1 MTDQDLTRE
10 ACRVVNLGKEKG
22 IALRVMGATAF
33 RIHCPKYADLHSKL
47 RRELSDLDFAT
58 IGKQKESV
66 FGVIREAVY
75 QNGPEIGIRYED
87 VRPVQVSEC
96 DQWLDPRRVL

>member
-1 MTDQDLTRE
+1 MPLVKTNELGFSTLFAEFTRSSLLTIVLCV
-10 ACRVVNLGKEKG
+10 A
-22 IALRVMGATAF
+22 IGATAF

-47 RRELSDLDFAT
+47 GRQLSDLDFAT

-75 QNGPEIGIRYED
+75 QMDRKLESVMKRYDRNSGVARE
-87 VRPVQVSEC
+87 
-96 DQWLDPRRVL
+96 

>member
-1 MTDQDLTRE
+1 
-10 ACRVVNLGKEKG
+10 
-22 IALRVMGATAF
+22 MGATAF

-75 QNGPEIGIRYED
+75 QMDRKLQFVMNMYDRNSGIALEKD
-87 VRPVQVSEC
+87 LTCCPDCAGV
-96 DQWLDPRRVL
+96 